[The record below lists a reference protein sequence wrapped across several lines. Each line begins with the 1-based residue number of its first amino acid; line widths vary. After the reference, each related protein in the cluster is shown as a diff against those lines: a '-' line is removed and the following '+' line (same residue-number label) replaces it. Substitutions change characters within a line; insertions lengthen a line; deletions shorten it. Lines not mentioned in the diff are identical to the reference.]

1 MNTDIVDYLVQ
12 SNILT
17 TDENSSLLDKSRA
30 EKCDFILR
38 RLIRDSKCLK
48 KLEIL
53 LHEEPKVDEFD
64 CFRSLLC
71 NTSPEPE
78 ILNSDKQG
86 ISSPPATPRRPPSPS
101 SSSSSIL
108 NKVYLIGN
116 FLSNYF
122 SVFPK
127 KINKKWSK
135 VVDFLKISENDSA
148 VFFHNL
154 KLDENR
160 RSLLNLFRR
169 HINSKISNSIL
180 DDFLQ
185 EDLITVEEHEEISS
199 QSERCRT
206 RAAELLLDAVERS
219 HSLKILSILKSY
231 DAKSLANLIQLQ
243 VEETKFDFDK
253 SGLFLFLHN
262 ITNYLLWP

>member
-1 MNTDIVDYLVQ
+1 MSGNVLYEEDDSGCPDAPISLKAYHIRKQYKTLKKEMNTEIVDYLVQ
-12 SNILT
+12 SYILT

-38 RLIRDSKCLK
+38 RLIRDSNCLK
-48 KLEIL
+48 KLERL

-86 ISSPPATPRRPPSPS
+86 ISSPPATPPRPRPRPSSSSS

-127 KINKKWSK
+127 KKINKK
-135 VVDFLKISENDSA
+135 
-148 VFFHNL
+148 
-154 KLDENR
+154 
-160 RSLLNLFRR
+160 
-169 HINSKISNSIL
+169 
-180 DDFLQ
+180 
-185 EDLITVEEHEEISS
+185 
-199 QSERCRT
+199 
-206 RAAELLLDAVERS
+206 
-219 HSLKILSILKSY
+219 
-231 DAKSLANLIQLQ
+231 
-243 VEETKFDFDK
+243 
-253 SGLFLFLHN
+253 
-262 ITNYLLWP
+262 